1 MLRTEYFMNLVHWK
15 IDLGAY
21 INGHH
26 TPHSLPSH
34 TIPVS
39 DAKKEQQTN
48 VLGLVTYRKYKWLS

>member
-1 MLRTEYFMNLVHWK
+1 MNLVHWK